1 MTLIVS
7 EIAIFNAADGTLA
20 VLGPAGTPLRPGQA
34 SVALPAGYSPE
45 TFDWNA
51 ATRTM
56 IENAAKVEATL
67 LPLVDT
73 QRETFQMTV
82 LTPGGAKKYVYNRKA
97 AEAIAASGIVATV
110 LNALTLVDKK
120 RKYPFAYAESA
131 LTGDTLS
138 TVLARFEAGMNTSAI
153 ENARIEAVAQKAKRD
168 IKAATTVTAK
178 RAAYAAI
185 NWSWSA

>member
-1 MTLIVS
+1 MTRKAIYITASGELEIVYR
-7 EIAIFNAADGTLA
+7 EGEAIPAAQGMTGRTIVDVPVGYPDELSWNATAKGFVQDLTSVDA
-20 VLGPAGTPLRPGQA
+20 VLL
-34 SVALPAGYSPE
+34 
-45 TFDWNA
+45 A
-51 ATRTM
+51 A
-56 IENAAKVEATL
+56 
-67 LPLVDT
+67 VDT
-73 QRETFQMTV
+73 QRETLQMTV

-131 LTGDTLS
+131 LTGDALS
-138 TVLARFEAGMNTSAI
+138 AVLARFEAGMNTSAI

-168 IKAATTVTAK
+168 IKAATTVAAK

-185 NWSWSA
+185 NWAWSA